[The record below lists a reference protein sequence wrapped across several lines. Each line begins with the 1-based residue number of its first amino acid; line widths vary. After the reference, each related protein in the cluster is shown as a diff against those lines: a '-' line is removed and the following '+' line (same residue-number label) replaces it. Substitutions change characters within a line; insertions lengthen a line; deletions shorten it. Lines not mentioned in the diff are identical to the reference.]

1 MAAAKE
7 ISSGGI
13 VFRQSQAGPQV
24 LMIKDHQGKWTFP
37 KGHVEE
43 EETPPKAAMRE
54 VREETGLAD
63 LNVRAELGKVRYFFR
78 DKWDEPG
85 RLVDKTVHYFLLEA
99 PADAEPNPPQDWS
112 HGTEPI
118 TDAQWFSLPEAPKQ
132 SGYKDN
138 MKLLNKAVE
147 LLREPKQESL
157 LK

>member
-13 VFRQSQAGPQV
+13 VFRQSPEGPQV
-24 LMIKDHQGKWTFP
+24 LMIKDHRGKWTFP

-43 EETPPKAAMRE
+43 EETPPKAAIRE
-54 VREETGLAD
+54 VQEETGLGD
-63 LNVRAELGKVRYFFR
+63 LAVRAELGKVRYFFR
-78 DKWDEPG
+78 DKWNEPG
-85 RLVDKTVHYFLLEA
+85 RLVDKTVLYFLLEA
-99 PADAEPNPPQDWS
+99 PAGSKPNPPQDWS

-118 TDAQWFSLPEAPKQ
+118 TDARWFPLQEALQQ

-138 MKLLNKAVE
+138 AKLLNKAVD
-147 LLREPKQESL
+147 LLGQPKQESL